1 MTLHSVEESFSMNKK
16 SILSLA
22 ASVIFLAAMSFAQ
35 STSGDQSQG
44 TQGSSPTT
52 QQDPS
57 MGQGSSSGQSGSMGQ
72 GSSSGQSGS
81 MGQGSS
87 SGQSGSM
94 GQGSSSGQSGSMSQ
108 GSSAK
113 GEKKMKGCITSEGG
127 QYMLQDKHGKSTPL
141 SGQDLSA
148 HVGHE
153 VTVHGTMGSGGSS
166 NSTAASSGSMGSGT
180 TFNVTNVD
188 MISESC
194 TSSKTKSSSGS
205 MQK

>member
-1 MTLHSVEESFSMNKK
+1 MNKK
-16 SILSLA
+16 TILSLA
-22 ASVIFLAAMSFAQ
+22 ASLVFLAAMSYAQ

-57 MGQGSSSGQSGSMGQ
+57 MGQGTSSGQTSGSTTGQEPSSGQNSGSMGQ
-72 GSSSGQSGS
+72 GSATMNHSSD
-81 MGQGSS
+81 M
-87 SGQSGSM
+87 
-94 GQGSSSGQSGSMSQ
+94 
-108 GSSAK
+108 K
-113 GEKKMKGCITSEGG
+113 GEKKMKGCIASEGG

-153 VTVHGTMGSGGSS
+153 VTVHGTWASGGSADAS
-166 NSTAASSGSMGSGT
+166 AASSGSPGGAK

-188 MISESC
+188 MVSESC
-194 TSSKTKSSSGS
+194 PASKTKSSSDS

>member
-1 MTLHSVEESFSMNKK
+1 MCKESFSMNKK

-22 ASVIFLAAMSFAQ
+22 ASLVFLAAMSYAQ

-57 MGQGSSSGQSGSMGQ
+57 MGQGTSGQSSGSMGQ
-72 GSSSGQSGS
+72 GSSSGQTSGS
-81 MGQGSS
+81 MGQDSS
-87 SGQSGSM
+87 N
-94 GQGSSSGQSGSMSQ
+94 MSH
-108 GSSAK
+108 GTEAK
-113 GEKKMKGCITSEGG
+113 GEKKMKGCIKSEGG
-127 QYMLQDKHGKSTPL
+127 QYTLQDKHGKSTPL

-153 VTVHGTMGSGGSS
+153 VTVHGMWASGSS
-166 NSTAASSGSMGSGT
+166 DSSAASSASMGGGK

-194 TSSKTKSSSGS
+194 SMDKKGSSGS

>member
-1 MTLHSVEESFSMNKK
+1 MNKK

-22 ASVIFLAAMSFAQ
+22 ASIVFLAAMSYAQ

-57 MGQGSSSGQSGSMGQ
+57 MGQGSSSGQTSGSMGQ
-72 GSSSGQSGS
+72 NSSNMNHGSD
-81 MGQGSS
+81 
-87 SGQSGSM
+87 
-94 GQGSSSGQSGSMSQ
+94 
-108 GSSAK
+108 AK

-153 VTVHGTMGSGGSS
+153 VTVHGSWGSGSS
-166 NSTAASSGSMGSGT
+166 DSTAASSGSMGGGK

-194 TSSKTKSSSGS
+194 TSSKTKSSSDS

>member
-1 MTLHSVEESFSMNKK
+1 MNKK

-81 MGQGSS
+81 MDH
-87 SGQSGSM
+87 
-94 GQGSSSGQSGSMSQ
+94 

-113 GEKKMKGCITSEGG
+113 GEKKMKGCIMSEGG
-127 QYMLQDKHGKSTPL
+127 QYTLQDKHGKSTPL

-166 NSTAASSGSMGSGT
+166 DTTAASSGSMGGGK

>member
-1 MTLHSVEESFSMNKK
+1 MNKK

-22 ASVIFLAAMSFAQ
+22 ASVVFLAAMSYAQ

-57 MGQGSSSGQSGSMGQ
+57 SSGQGSGSMGQGSSSGSMGQGSSAGQSSGSMGQ
-72 GSSSGQSGS
+72 GSSSGQT
-81 MGQGSS
+81 
-87 SGQSGSM
+87 
-94 GQGSSSGQSGSMSQ
+94 SGSMSQ
-108 GSSAK
+108 GSSGAK

-127 QYMLQDKHGKSTPL
+127 QYALQDKHGKSTPL

-153 VTVHGTMGSGGSS
+153 VTVHGTWGGGSS
-166 NSTAASSGSMGSGT
+166 DASAASSGSASGGSSGSMGSGKS
-180 TFNVTNVD
+180 FNVTNVD

-194 TSSKTKSSSGS
+194 TSSKTKGSGS